1 MIHCSGGKLDA
12 PTKIGNRVHIGV
24 GATIHGATVED
35 ECRIGDLATVLDHAV
50 IKKHSIIA
58 PGAVV
63 SPKTVVPSG
72 QLWSGIPAKFERELT
87 IDELSQIGYAL
98 SDTADL
104 AYVHAE
110 EQAKNWEQIVD
121 EAADLEENNNRNA
134 HYCQVT
140 PEKVC
145 DILREYLFTGYRFE
159 NNIKMKLLRVTQF
172 LVVCST
178 PIVSSSNPSVFS
190 CSLKFLVAPSGEEKR
205 GGFYESDEAD
215 RAEVLKN
222 FGLED
227 KYAKENG
234 K

>member
-1 MIHCSGGKLDA
+1 VNPIVIGDNVSISDRAMIHCSGGNLDA

-24 GATIHGATVED
+24 GATVHGATLED

-58 PGAVV
+58 AGAVV

-87 IDELSQIGYAL
+87 IDELSQIGYTL

-104 AYVHAE
+104 AYTHAE
-110 EQAKNWEQIVD
+110 EQAKTWEQIVD

-140 PEKVC
+140 PEKV
-145 DILREYLFTGYRFE
+145 DFLLFQISLTGCRFK
-159 NNIKMKLLRVTQF
+159 NNIKMKLLRVTLF
-172 LVVCST
+172 PVAYST
-178 PIVSSSNPSVFS
+178 PIVSSLTFRL
-190 CSLKFLVAPSGEEKR
+190 SLA
-205 GGFYESDEAD
+205 
-215 RAEVLKN
+215 N
-222 FGLED
+222 
-227 KYAKENG
+227 
-234 K
+234 